1 MRIFL
6 DSDVI
11 ISSLL
16 SSSGASHFLI
26 HQTQVKLLI
35 SSISHKELKVVIK
48 RLNIEPS
55 KLKDLI
61 NKKFEVLTI
70 NNSQEDIKQKYMNF
84 VVDIGDA
91 HIVAGANKGN
101 SKYLI
106 TYNLKHFKK
115 DKIKNELDISI
126 MTPALFLQYLRLN

>member
-61 NKKFEVLTI
+61 NKKFEVLKI
-70 NNSQEDIKQKYMNF
+70 NNSQEDIKQKYMDF

>member
-55 KLKDLI
+55 KLKDLV
-61 NKKFEVLTI
+61 NKKFEVLKI
-70 NNSQEDIKQKYMNF
+70 NNSQEDIKQKYMDF

-91 HIVAGANKGN
+91 NIVAGANKGN